1 MVPKEH
7 GVLMPPEKAAMVT
20 EQLCGCHQC
29 LYCDIIGF
37 EDVTRL
43 TKLVD
48 TAPSGS
54 EIARVCL
61 DVLEMLLEKNISY
74 GNSALNPIN
83 IFSKASTGEQLN
95 VRIDDKLNR
104 LKNGSEYKDED
115 TVNDLIGYLLLHKVW
130 LMRGH
135 DEATGTNS

>member
-1 MVPKEH
+1 MSDDSWIKEDNKH
-7 GVLMPPEKAAMVT
+7 ILEMERERTRQVRAKL
-20 EQLCGCHQC
+20 
-29 LYCDIIGF
+29 

-61 DVLEMLLEKNISY
+61 DILEMLLEKNISY

-130 LMRGH
+130 LKRGH